1 MRKEKI
7 GQISKSEALR
17 KAAFLCS
24 ASEHCT
30 TQIYEK
36 LQVWGVS
43 EEDAND
49 ILIKLTKEGFIDN
62 VRFCRAYCHDKFL
75 YSRWGKVKITQMLC
89 RLRLSNEEITEG
101 LSTIPEEDY
110 LEALD
115 DALRAKDRTLKDTN
129 MYQRK
134 GKLVRHLLSRGFEMG
149 LVIDAVDDYLK
160 FD

>member
-7 GQISKSEALR
+7 GQISKSEALK
-17 KAAFLCS
+17 KAAYLCS

-49 ILIKLTKEGFIDN
+49 ILVKLTEEGFIDN
-62 VRFCRAYCHDKFL
+62 VRFCWAYCHDKFL
-75 YSRWGKVKITQMLC
+75 YSHWGKVKIAQML
-89 RLRLSNEEITEG
+89 RHLRLSEEEIAEG
-101 LSTIPEEDY
+101 ISTIQEKDY
-110 LEALD
+110 LEALNG
-115 DALRAKDRTLKDTN
+115 ALRSKDRTLKDTN

-160 FD
+160 LD

>member
-7 GQISKSEALR
+7 GQISKSEALK
-17 KAAFLCS
+17 KAAYLCC

-49 ILIKLTKEGFIDN
+49 ILIKLTKEGFIDD

-75 YSRWGKVKITQMLC
+75 YSHWGKVKIAQML
-89 RLRLSNEEITEG
+89 RHLRLSEEEIAEG
-101 LSTIPEEDY
+101 ISTIQEKDY
-110 LEALD
+110 LEALNG
-115 DALRAKDRTLKDTN
+115 ALRSKDRTLKDTN

-160 FD
+160 LD

>member
-17 KAAFLCS
+17 KAAYLCS
-24 ASEHCT
+24 ASEHCAS
-30 TQIYEK
+30 QIYEK
-36 LQVWGVS
+36 LQAWGVS
-43 EEDAND
+43 GEDAND
-49 ILIKLTKEGFIDN
+49 ILNRLMEEGFIDN
-62 VRFCRAYCHDKFL
+62 TRFSRAYCHDKFL

-110 LEALD
+110 LEGLD

-149 LVIDAVDDYLK
+149 LVIDAVDGYLK
-160 FD
+160 LD

>member
-7 GQISKSEALR
+7 GQLSKSEALK
-17 KAAFLCS
+17 KAAYLCS

-49 ILIKLTKEGFIDN
+49 ILIKLTEEGFIDN

-75 YSRWGKVKITQMLC
+75 YGRWGKVKIAQML
-89 RLRLSNEEITEG
+89 RHLRLSKEEIAEG
-101 LSTIPEEDY
+101 ISTIQEKDY
-110 LEALD
+110 LEALNG
-115 DALRAKDRTLKDTN
+115 ALRSKDRTLKDIN

-134 GKLVRHLLSRGFEMG
+134 GKLIRHLLSRGFEME
-149 LVIDAVDDYLK
+149 LVLDAVDEYLK
-160 FD
+160 LD

>member
-7 GQISKSEALR
+7 GQISKSEALK
-17 KAAFLCS
+17 KAAYLCS

-49 ILIKLTKEGFIDN
+49 ILVKLTEEGFIDN

-75 YSRWGKVKITQMLC
+75 YSHWGKVKIAQML
-89 RLRLSNEEITEG
+89 RHLRLSEEEIAEG
-101 LSTIPEEDY
+101 ISTIQEKDY
-110 LEALD
+110 LEALNG
-115 DALRAKDRTLKDTN
+115 ALRSKDRTLKDTN

>member
-7 GQISKSEALR
+7 GQISKSEALK
-17 KAAFLCS
+17 KAAYLCS
-24 ASEHCT
+24 ASEHCA

-49 ILIKLTKEGFIDN
+49 ILIKLTEEEFIDN

-75 YSRWGKVKITQMLC
+75 YSHWGKVKIAQML
-89 RLRLSNEEITEG
+89 RHLRLSEEEIAEG
-101 LSTIPEEDY
+101 ISIIQEKDY
-110 LEALD
+110 LEALNG
-115 DALRAKDRTLKDTN
+115 ALRSKDRTLKDTN

>member
-7 GQISKSEALR
+7 GQISKNEALK
-17 KAAFLCS
+17 KAAYLCS

-49 ILIKLTKEGFIDN
+49 ILIKLTEEGFIDN
-62 VRFCRAYCHDKFL
+62 VRFCRAYCHDKIL

-101 LSTIPEEDY
+101 ISTIQEKDY
-110 LEALD
+110 LEALNS
-115 DALRAKDRTLKDTN
+115 ALRLKDRTLKDTN
-129 MYQRK
+129 MYQCK
-134 GKLVRHLLSRGFEMG
+134 GKLVRHLLSRGFEME
-149 LVIDAVDDYLK
+149 LVVDAVNSY
-160 FD
+160 FQGR

>member
-7 GQISKSEALR
+7 GQISKNEALK
-17 KAAFLCS
+17 KAAYLCS

-75 YSRWGKVKITQMLC
+75 YSHWGKCHHI
-89 RLRLSNEEITEG
+89 
-101 LSTIPEEDY
+101 
-110 LEALD
+110 
-115 DALRAKDRTLKDTN
+115 
-129 MYQRK
+129 
-134 GKLVRHLLSRGFEMG
+134 H
-149 LVIDAVDDYLK
+149 
-160 FD
+160 

>member
-7 GQISKSEALR
+7 GQLSKTEALK
-17 KAAFLCS
+17 KAAYLCG

-49 ILIKLTKEGFIDN
+49 ILIKLSEEGFIDN
-62 VRFCRAYCHDKFL
+62 VRFSRAYCHDKFL
-75 YSRWGKVKITQMLC
+75 YSHWGKVKIAQML
-89 RLRLSNEEITEG
+89 RHLRLSEEEIAEG
-101 LSTIPEEDY
+101 ISTIQEKDY
-110 LEALD
+110 LEALNG
-115 DALRAKDRTLKDTN
+115 ALRSKDRTLIDTN

-160 FD
+160 LD